1 MKRVSIKDIARITG
15 TSPTTVSFV
24 LNGKA
29 DKMRISREVAD
40 RIVAASRSEG
50 YFPNQVAVSLRTG
63 HTNILGLLVESMG
76 GQFFAR
82 LAHAVEREASLFG
95 YKLVYCSTENDKE
108 RGKDMVQMLA
118 QRQMD
123 GYLITPAFGMEEE
136 VQWLQKQGKPIVQ
149 VDSYLPDLQ
158 LPYVLVDSFNGV
170 LTGVDH
176 LVANGRRNIAF
187 VTVDLN
193 LVQIHDRLAGYR
205 EGLRKYDLTN
215 TDAVL
220 SIPYQHIADKAG
232 VQAIVDFLK
241 EHPATDAL
249 LFATNYLGIL
259 GLEAIVQLQLQMPQD
274 IAILSFDDHDVFRLY
289 PTGISVIEQPIE
301 AIGSTS
307 VQLLMDQLGKYN
319 AAEKGLSCQV
329 KLPPKLVVRQSTV
342 K

>member
-40 RIVAASRSEG
+40 RVIAASRSEG

-82 LAHAVEREASLFG
+82 LAHAVEKEASLFG
-95 YKLVYCSTENDKE
+95 YKIVYCSSENDKE
-108 RGKDMVQMLA
+108 RGRDMVQMLA

-136 VQWLQKQGKPIVQ
+136 LQWLQKQGKPIVQ
-149 VDSYLPDLQ
+149 VDSYLPGIE
-158 LPYVLVDSFNGV
+158 LPYVLVDSYNGV
-170 LTGVDH
+170 MTGVDH

-193 LVQIHDRLAGYR
+193 LVQIHDRENGYR
-205 EGLRKYDLTN
+205 DGLRKYGLADTE
-215 TDAVL
+215 AVL
-220 SIPYQHIADKAG
+220 SIAYEHVGNENGVKTIAD
-232 VQAIVDFLK
+232 FLRA
-241 EHPATDAL
+241 HPETDAL
-249 LFATNYLGIL
+249 FFATNYLGIM
-259 GLEAIVQLQLQMPQD
+259 GLEAIVQLKLGMPED

-307 VQLLMDQLGKYN
+307 VQLLMDQLGKYD
-319 AAEKGLSCQV
+319 APGKGLPCQV
-329 KLPPKLVVRQSTV
+329 KLSPRLVVRQSTI